1 MNKTILASLMLA
13 TALGG
18 CATAPP
24 PVQLTPLEIQAMQSR
39 EYETAKDI
47 TFPSVVSV
55 FQDLGYTINGADLN
69 TGFVNAA
76 SAAQQQGPSMAEA
89 LFVGRLANT
98 YTNQTRATAFIESTP
113 SGGSRVRLNFVVGT
127 QASSGYGQQ
136 SANDT
141 PILDASVYQ
150 NAFEKLE
157 TAIFMRSASAAPAP
171 VASTAEASQPV
182 Q

>member
-1 MNKTILASLMLA
+1 MNKFFLASIMLA
-13 TALGG
+13 TALSG
-18 CATAPP
+18 CVAVPP

-39 EYETAKDI
+39 EYETPKDI

-55 FQDLGYTINGADLN
+55 FQDLGYTINGADLS

-76 SAAQQQGPSMAEA
+76 SAAKQQAPSVAEV
-89 LFVGRLANT
+89 LFVGNMANT
-98 YTNQTRATAFIESTP
+98 YTSQTRATAFIENTP

-136 SANDT
+136 SANDN
-141 PILDASVYQ
+141 PILDATVYQ

-157 TAIFMRSASAAPAP
+157 TAIFMRASSAAPIAAP
-171 VASTAEASQPV
+171 AEAVQPA